1 MNRLSRRNNRAEMG
15 NSVQRHECVNIE
27 DIKEITDHTYTVLR
41 SSGELQEG
49 WTVGSLEWQ
58 HPHACKKDGVW
69 RISMV
74 LEDEASGWRRIE
86 TITPSEMAEDP
97 VATNAWRSK
106 VIAILDELEAQ
117 RKEQEQEQE
126 DDSSEEE
133 YEEVQ
138 CGLRRC

>member
-1 MNRLSRRNNRAEMG
+1 MG

-49 WTVGSLEWQ
+49 WAVGSLEWQ
-58 HPHACKKDGVW
+58 HPHAYKKDGVW

-86 TITPSEMAEDP
+86 TIAPSEMAEDP

-106 VIAILDELEAQ
+106 VIAILDEREA
-117 RKEQEQEQE
+117 QEQE

>member
-1 MNRLSRRNNRAEMG
+1 MNRLSCRNVRAEMG
-15 NSVQRHECVNIE
+15 NSVQRHECMNIE
-27 DIKEITDHTYTVLR
+27 DVKEITDHTYTVLR

-49 WTVGSLEWQ
+49 WAVGSLEWQ
-58 HPHACKKDGVW
+58 HPHAYKKDGVW

-74 LEDEASGWRRIE
+74 LEDEAEGWRRIE
-86 TITPSEMAEDP
+86 TIAPSDIVEDH

-106 VIAILDELEAQ
+106 VIAILDEREALRQ
-117 RKEQEQEQE
+117 AQELAHE
-126 DDSSEEE
+126 DNSSEEE